1 MQFLQLRLLRRHDLP
16 ELCTEFLLQS
26 VLRQLLRLRR
36 RSEQQSLR
44 QLHLHLH
51 LPLQPERLRRR
62 DVRQQQL
69 LRVQSLQF
77 LRLQSLQFL
86 RLQSLQFVRLQ
97 SLQFVRLQSLQFVR
111 LLRLVLERLKIS
123 KDARP
128 RRAAHF
134 CRVRHTMEGR
144 REPI

>member
-1 MQFLQLRLLRRHDLP
+1 MLCEQLF
-16 ELCTEFLLQS
+16 E
-26 VLRQLLRLRR
+26 RLRR
-36 RSEQQSLR
+36 RYVGQQHG
-44 QLHLHLH
+44 LHLHLH
-51 LPLQPERLRRR
+51 LPLQPERDGCR
-62 DVRQQQL
+62 DIHGQLQQQ
-69 LRVQSLQF
+69 QYF
-77 LRLQSLQFL
+77 HHL

-97 SLQFVRLQSLQFVR
+97 SLQFLRLQSLQIVR

>member
-1 MQFLQLRLLRRHDLP
+1 MLCEQLF
-16 ELCTEFLLQS
+16 E
-26 VLRQLLRLRR
+26 RLRR
-36 RSEQQSLR
+36 RYVGQQ
-44 QLHLHLH
+44 HGLHLH
-51 LPLQPERLRRR
+51 LPLQPERDGCR
-62 DVRQQQL
+62 DVHGQQQQQRYFHH

-77 LRLQSLQFL
+77 
-86 RLQSLQFVRLQ
+86 VRVQ

>member
-1 MQFLQLRLLRRHDLP
+1 M
-16 ELCTEFLLQS
+16 
-26 VLRQLLRLRR
+26 LRQLLRLRR
-36 RSEQQSLR
+36 RNEQQQSLR
-44 QLHLHLH
+44 QLHLHL
-51 LPLQPERLRRR
+51 PLQPERDGCR
-62 DVRQQQL
+62 DVHVQQQQQRYFHH

-77 LRLQSLQFL
+77 L
-86 RLQSLQFVRLQ
+86 RLQ

-128 RRAAHF
+128 FWAAHF

>member
-1 MQFLQLRLLRRHDLP
+1 M
-16 ELCTEFLLQS
+16 
-26 VLRQLLRLRR
+26 LRQLLRLRR
-36 RSEQQSLR
+36 RSEQQQSLR
-44 QLHLHLH
+44 QLHLH
-51 LPLQPERLRRR
+51 LPLQPERHGRW
-62 DVRQQQL
+62 DDHGQQQQQYFQL
-69 LRVQSLQF
+69 LRV
-77 LRLQSLQFL
+77 QSLQFL

>member
-62 DVRQQQL
+62 DVRQQH
-69 LRVQSLQF
+69 F
-77 LRLQSLQFL
+77 YF
-86 RLQSLQFVRLQ
+86 LQSLQFVRLLRLQ

>member
-1 MQFLQLRLLRRHDLP
+1 MLCEQLF
-16 ELCTEFLLQS
+16 E
-26 VLRQLLRLRR
+26 RLRR
-36 RSEQQSLR
+36 RYVGQQHG
-44 QLHLHLH
+44 LHLHLH
-51 LPLQPERLRRR
+51 LPVQPERDGCR
-62 DVRQQQL
+62 DVHGQQQQQ
-69 LRVQSLQF
+69 RYF
-77 LRLQSLQFL
+77 HHL

-97 SLQFVRLQSLQFVR
+97 SLQFVRLQSLQFLRLQSLQIVR

>member
-1 MQFLQLRLLRRHDLP
+1 MLCEQLF
-16 ELCTEFLLQS
+16 E
-26 VLRQLLRLRR
+26 RLRR
-36 RSEQQSLR
+36 RYVGQQHG
-44 QLHLHLH
+44 LHLHLH
-51 LPLQPERLRRR
+51 LPLQPERDGCR
-62 DVRQQQL
+62 DVHGQQQQQ
-69 LRVQSLQF
+69 RYF
-77 LRLQSLQFL
+77 HHL

-97 SLQFVRLQSLQFVR
+97 SLQFVRLQSLQFLRLQSLQIVR

-134 CRVRHTMEGR
+134 CWVRHTMEGR

>member
-1 MQFLQLRLLRRHDLP
+1 MLCEQLF
-16 ELCTEFLLQS
+16 E
-26 VLRQLLRLRR
+26 RLRR
-36 RSEQQSLR
+36 RYVGQQ
-44 QLHLHLH
+44 HGLHLH
-51 LPLQPERLRRR
+51 LPLQPERDGCR
-62 DVRQQQL
+62 DVHGQQQQQRYFHH

-77 LRLQSLQFL
+77 LRLQSLQFVL
-86 RLQSLQFVRLQ
+86 LQ

-128 RRAAHF
+128 FWAAHF